1 MSCNCNCENFGNC
14 QYSRFAHRVTGITDG
29 AITTTNSNQIND
41 RDPYK
46 FFANACILNNL
57 PDVPV
62 AVTVEVNAAQV
73 PVWDKYGVQIMTSAI
88 PRRAFGF
95 YSEEPT
101 PHVILINTPET
112 VTIP

>member
-1 MSCNCNCENFGNC
+1 MSCDFNNCSCNRN
-14 QYSRFAHRVTGITDG
+14 RFAHRVTGITSG

-41 RDPYK
+41 KDPYR

-57 PDVPV
+57 PDTPV
-62 AVTVEVNAAQV
+62 AVTVEVNGTQV
-73 PVWDKYGVQIMTSAI
+73 PLWDKYGVQIETSAI
-88 PRRAFGF
+88 PRRAYGY

-101 PHVILINTPET
+101 PHVILITTPET